1 MYGNAAHNVLL
12 QDIRI
17 LTLGYKLEPCDTIA
31 DLYSHVYVHV
41 FVHRQH
47 IAHS

>member
-1 MYGNAAHNVLL
+1 MYGNALAK

-31 DLYSHVYVHV
+31 DSCGHVYVHV
-41 FVHRQH
+41 FVR
-47 IAHS
+47 